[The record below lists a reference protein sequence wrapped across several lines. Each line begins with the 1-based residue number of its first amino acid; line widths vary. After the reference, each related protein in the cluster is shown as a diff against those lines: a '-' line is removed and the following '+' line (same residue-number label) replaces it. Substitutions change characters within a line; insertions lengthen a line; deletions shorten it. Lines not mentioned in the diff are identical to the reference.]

1 MGFWDVSV
9 KMWCIKLLMACHD
22 RKVGKMMLQT
32 IKFLGYS
39 IFRQTH
45 IYIYRMH
52 VYDCICVDYLVD
64 ICMCICK
71 CIFICMCIYIWI
83 YVMGVYI

>member
-1 MGFWDVSV
+1 MSV
-9 KMWCIKLLMACHD
+9 KMLCMKILMACHD

-32 IKFLGYS
+32 IKLLGYS
-39 IFRQTH
+39 MFRQTH
-45 IYIYRMH
+45 IYIMH

-71 CIFICMCIYIWI
+71 CICICMCMYIYIWI